1 MRNAF
6 LIIFDCKILLTQKN
20 NPKNSKNVTF
30 YYILDLKNNY
40 TAYFKGKENQK
51 LQIHLAQNYD
61 FVFHKFIK
69 K

>member
-1 MRNAF
+1 MLF
-6 LIIFDCKILLTQKN
+6 YYLHKKIIQKN
-20 NPKNSKNVTF
+20 PKMSLS